1 MAKSGAGPTQQ
12 LPKATVQLAKGTGP
26 MAGAGAAAGA
36 RAASPVT
43 PPSAPVKRTQ
53 AADNAPLYEETD
65 PEAGLA
71 PLAILCTVLA
81 VAVMLLNLLGSDKA
95 FAAAPGETSSFMV
108 PAADNPAWEVRDPNT
123 GTFKNEF
130 NSTLKKIT
138 DLYNQ

>member
-1 MAKSGAGPTQQ
+1 MAKAGAGPTQQ

-26 MAGAGAAAGA
+26 MAGAGAGA
-36 RAASPVT
+36 KAASPVT